1 MREAIL
7 LTDTVESL
15 PADNRTVTAGEP
27 VPQVSPE
34 DSTGEGVMPAEAD
47 GPDWNEDPTRPA
59 DVSGGAGA
67 TKGQGTQQ
75 APTPPAPTPEP
86 STLDVLMREYEDL
99 LASGKRPKIIVTS
112 WLASFLSEEKLPS
125 MEHADEEQAKRGL
138 TWFQM
143 QFRNWRAA

>member
-1 MREAIL
+1 VDPEPT
-7 LTDTVESL
+7 TD
-15 PADNRTVTAGEP
+15 
-27 VPQVSPE
+27 VP
-34 DSTGEGVMPAEAD
+34 GGV
-47 GPDWNEDPTRPA
+47 
-59 DVSGGAGA
+59 GA
-67 TKGQGTQQ
+67 TKGQGTRQ
-75 APTPPAPTPEP
+75 APTPPAPTPEQ

-112 WLASFLSEEKLPS
+112 WLAWFLSEEKLPG